1 MPRVQHPGP
10 PSPPPRRVTVTV
22 TRRAAWTVGTL
33 GLLTMLLVVLL
44 PVGAVVLLT
53 DAEPAVAA
61 TVAVDVADVER
72 ALALLRANDPRQ
84 APTGE
89 ARTVTITQRD
99 ADLLVAH
106 AAQRL
111 PGVRGGVTLHAG
123 EAELA
128 ASVERRLGPW
138 RRWINV
144 RAWLR
149 EGTPR
154 PEVGRVRV
162 GAVPVPR
169 ALLARLLPRLLPVVL
184 ARLPLPATVPSSLPT
199 LLGAVEGVRIT
210 PGALAVRYRWTAGM
224 ASGLM
229 DNVVTPAERGRLRV
243 YHDRLLAVLT
253 AEAAGRPDGA
263 RPMVTLLPPLMALA
277 ARRGA
282 ASGDA
287 DAEVRAA
294 LLTLAL
300 YAVARPVSQLLPSA
314 AGWPVLPPQ
323 PVLLGGRPDL
333 AKHFL
338 VSAVLVVEGS
348 SPLAQAVGV
357 YKELS
362 DRRAGG
368 SGFSFADLAA
378 DLAGTRL
385 GELAR
390 RDPARLAAQLAP
402 GLTEA
407 ACFPSVAGLPEG
419 VDSVAFARDYGG
431 LDGAETA
438 RWRAEVHRR
447 VDALSLR
454 W

>member
-1 MPRVQHPGP
+1 MARLVA
-10 PSPPPRRVTVTV
+10 VLMALVAV
-22 TRRAAWTVGTL
+22 LAL
-33 GLLTMLLVVLL
+33 GAVLLVLE
-44 PVGAVVLLT
+44 
-53 DAEPAVAA
+53 AEPAVAA
-61 TVAVDVADVER
+61 DLAVDVQDVER

-89 ARTVTITQRD
+89 ARVVTVTQRD

-123 EAELA
+123 EAELT
-128 ASVERRLGPW
+128 ASVARQVGPW
-138 RRWINV
+138 RRWVNV
-144 RAWLR
+144 RVWLR

-154 PEVGRVRV
+154 PEVTRVRV
-162 GAVPVPR
+162 GAMPVPR
-169 ALLARLLPRLLPVVL
+169 ALVARLLPAAL
-184 ARLPLPATVPSSLPT
+184 ARLPLAPTLTTSLPT
-199 LLGAVEGVRIT
+199 LLGVLEGVRIA
-210 PGALAVRYRWTAGM
+210 PGALEVRYRWTAGM
-224 ASGLM
+224 ASGVM

-253 AEAAGRPDGA
+253 VDTLAEAPAAGRADGA
-263 RPMVTLLPPLMALA
+263 RPMVALLPPLMALA
-277 ARRGA
+277 ARRGE

-287 DAEVRAA
+287 AAEVRAA

-300 YAVARPVSQLLPSA
+300 YAVERPPGRLLPSA
-314 AGWPVLPPQ
+314 AGWPVLPQQ
-323 PVLLGGRPDL
+323 PVVLGGREDL

-348 SPLAQAVGV
+348 SPLAQAVGL

-362 DRRAGG
+362 DRRPGG

-390 RDPARLAAQLAP
+390 RDPARLAALVAA
-402 GLTEA
+402 GVTES

-419 VDSVAFARDYGG
+419 VDSVTFERAYGG
-431 LDGAETA
+431 MAGAETA
-438 RWRAEVHRR
+438 RWRAEVGRR
-447 VDALSLR
+447 VDALPMYR
-454 W
+454 

>member
-1 MPRVQHPGP
+1 MARLVA
-10 PSPPPRRVTVTV
+10 VLMALVAV
-22 TRRAAWTVGTL
+22 LAL
-33 GLLTMLLVVLL
+33 GAVLLVLE
-44 PVGAVVLLT
+44 
-53 DAEPAVAA
+53 AEPAVAA
-61 TVAVDVADVER
+61 DLAVDVQDVER

-89 ARTVTITQRD
+89 ARVVTVTQRD

-123 EAELA
+123 EAELT
-128 ASVERRLGPW
+128 ASVARQVGPW
-138 RRWINV
+138 RRWVNARV
-144 RAWLR
+144 WLR

-154 PEVGRVRV
+154 PEVARVRV
-162 GAVPVPR
+162 GAMPVPR
-169 ALLARLLPRLLPVVL
+169 ALVARLLPAVL
-184 ARLPLPATVPSSLPT
+184 ARLPLAPTLTTSLPT
-199 LLGAVEGVRIT
+199 LLGALEGVRIA
-210 PGALAVRYRWTAGM
+210 PGALEVRYRWTAGM
-224 ASGLM
+224 ASGVM
-229 DNVVTPAERGRLRV
+229 DNLVTPAERGRLRV

-253 AEAAGRPDGA
+253 AGTTAGATAGATAAQPADPA

-277 ARRGA
+277 ARRGE

-287 DAEVRAA
+287 AAEVRAA

-300 YAVARPVSQLLPSA
+300 YAVDRPLGQLLPSA
-314 AGWPVLPPQ
+314 AAWPLLPPQ
-323 PVLLGGRPDL
+323 PLVLGGRKDL
-333 AKHFL
+333 AAHYL

-362 DRRAGG
+362 DTRVGG

-390 RDPARLAAQLAP
+390 REPARLATQLAA
-402 GLTEA
+402 GMAET

-419 VDSVAFARDYGG
+419 VDSATFAQAYGG
-431 LDGAETA
+431 MTGAETA
-438 RWRAEVHRR
+438 RWRAEVERR
-447 VDALSLR
+447 VDALPLYR
-454 W
+454 

>member
-1 MPRVQHPGP
+1 MAPILAPVPRV
-10 PSPPPRRVTVTV
+10 RAR
-22 TRRAAWTVGTL
+22 RRARPAGGMARLVAVLMALVAVLAL
-33 GLLTMLLVVLL
+33 GAVLLVLE
-44 PVGAVVLLT
+44 
-53 DAEPAVAA
+53 AEPAVAA
-61 TVAVDVADVER
+61 DLAVDVQDVER

-89 ARTVTITQRD
+89 ARVMTVTQRD

-123 EAELA
+123 EAELT
-128 ASVERRLGPW
+128 ASVARQVGPW

-144 RAWLR
+144 RVWLR

-154 PEVGRVRV
+154 PEVTRVRV
-162 GAVPVPR
+162 GAMPVPR
-169 ALLARLLPRLLPVVL
+169 ALVARLVPVVL
-184 ARLPLPATVPSSLPT
+184 ARLPLAPTLATSLPT
-199 LLGAVEGVRIT
+199 LLGALDGVRIA
-210 PGALAVRYRWTAGM
+210 PGALEVRYRWTAGM
-224 ASGLM
+224 ASGVM

-243 YHDRLLAVLT
+243 YHDRLLADLT
-253 AEAAGRPDGA
+253 AGATAGGATAPA

-277 ARRGA
+277 ARRGE

-287 DAEVRAA
+287 APEVRAA

-300 YAVARPVSQLLPSA
+300 YAVDRPLGRLLPSA
-314 AGWPVLPPQ
+314 ASWPLLPQQ
-323 PVLLGGRPDL
+323 PVVLGGRQDL

-357 YKELS
+357 YKEVS
-362 DRRAGG
+362 DSRAGG

-390 RDPARLAAQLAP
+390 RDPARLAAQLAA
-402 GLTEA
+402 GMTEA

-419 VDSVAFARDYGG
+419 VDSATFAQAYGG
-431 LDGAETA
+431 MAGAETA
-438 RWRAEVHRR
+438 RWRAEVNRR
-447 VDALSLR
+447 VEALALYR
-454 W
+454 